1 MFVQYSIF
9 NVQRSIMVY
18 PLQTIL
24 ITDRVRYKNNKVAD
38 GGGRLNLALLLE
50 YNKIQ
55 ISYSESIKQQD
66 RIEFSSSSYHSRP
79 EEWWGISPFAS
90 RLGRDESREPIF
102 MDALEGG
109 EYSADSLRLEVEY
122 GEGGKRSEGEFS
134 CTVSR
139 GRCGERDERW
149 RLRRCSVSCVIDK
162 SRKGGRC
169 GWEFNGELL
178 YETTRCRWLAWQD
191 DCRSQRGGDCVKDG
205 VG

>member
-1 MFVQYSIF
+1 MFLNVGQSSFPTMDSFSRRARLCLFNIQYSTF

-79 EEWWGISPFAS
+79 EE
-90 RLGRDESREPIF
+90 
-102 MDALEGG
+102 
-109 EYSADSLRLEVEY
+109 
-122 GEGGKRSEGEFS
+122 
-134 CTVSR
+134 
-139 GRCGERDERW
+139 
-149 RLRRCSVSCVIDK
+149 
-162 SRKGGRC
+162 
-169 GWEFNGELL
+169 
-178 YETTRCRWLAWQD
+178 
-191 DCRSQRGGDCVKDG
+191 
-205 VG
+205 